1 MAAGGA
7 VDRGMR
13 ILPALLACTF
23 LLPAAAIAQGRLGAG
38 PLQPTPRAA
47 PDRERPQGLPGLQS
61 RPSQV
66 IPPSSP
72 PAGMNPND
80 ALFDAISRGDVPSA
94 RDAVAR
100 GADTNARSALGLTAV
115 DSAVDQ
121 GRPDM
126 IFYLLSLRGSAGSAP
141 PPSGSDGPPSARARP
156 GREPRE
162 ARAVVPAAPPAPA
175 VPRTA
180 RLFANDGGAAQP
192 DIGFLG
198 FDAGRPSG
206 AVPTGRTEPAR
217 EQRRRS
223 ART

>member
-1 MAAGGA
+1 
-7 VDRGMR
+7 MR
-13 ILPALLACTF
+13 IIPVLLACI
-23 LLPAAAIAQGRLGAG
+23 LALPAAALAQGRLGGG
-38 PLQPTPRAA
+38 PLQPANPRTPE
-47 PDRERPQGLPGLQS
+47 RERPQGLPGLQS

-66 IPPSSP
+66 IPPTTS

-80 ALFDAISRGDVPSA
+80 ALFDAISRGDVPTA

-100 GADTNARSALGLTAV
+100 GADTNTRNALGLTAI

-141 PPSGSDGPPSARARP
+141 PPPGSDAPAPGRVRP

-162 ARAVVPAAPPAPA
+162 ARTPTAPQAPPAPA
-175 VPRTA
+175 TPRTA
-180 RLFANDGGAAQP
+180 RLFAGDGGAAQP

-198 FDAGRPSG
+198 FDAGRPAG
-206 AVPTGRTEPAR
+206 ATPAAGRAEPAR
-217 EQRRRS
+217 EPRRRS
-223 ART
+223 ARS